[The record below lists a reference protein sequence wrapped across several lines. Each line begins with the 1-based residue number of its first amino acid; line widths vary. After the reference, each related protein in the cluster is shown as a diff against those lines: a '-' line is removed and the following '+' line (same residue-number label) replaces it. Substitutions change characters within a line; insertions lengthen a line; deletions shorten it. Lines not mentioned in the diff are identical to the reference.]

1 MHTKYFIKNYFL
13 FILIGFNLNACLLN
27 PIVQQILCFEKG
39 KDSRES
45 FFLMAYLLNQI
56 PYIELNRTWAG
67 IRKGESL
74 QLEGNYFAFGQN
86 LGSSFQWSSS
96 DPSVASVD
104 SNGLVS
110 GIGNGKVTI
119 RATASDGRATAD
131 SNITVYS
138 GYVYT
143 TFNLDNLVGQLTQN
157 ASTGILSPTGT
168 IGAGAGSDPN
178 GIVTDPAGKFLF
190 TGNFGNATIS
200 QFTIN
205 QTTGALTPNATF
217 TSPAG
222 TNPRNLVVT
231 PDGKYVYLASE
242 GTQSI
247 RAFAINADGTLSFIN
262 SYSTGIGHSQIQ
274 ISRDGNFIFFLSSSF
289 TELVSYRINPS
300 DGTLTQA
307 ATSPTFANDF
317 SGNVATHPNG
327 NYLYVGSFPAITVL
341 SFDSVTG
348 NMNFVESETHSMGI
362 NGSAIHPNGRFYYT
376 ININEGSISCY
387 MIDPNTG
394 RLSFNFTLSVL
405 FPSSL
410 RFMVIDPTGRYA
422 YVAENNGTNMFQ
434 FSINQT
440 TGELTSMGT
449 VNLTYRQWNLTFL

>member
-1 MHTKYFIKNYFL
+1 MRVKCFFKNYFL
-13 FILIGFNLNACLLN
+13 FILLGFNLNACLLN
-27 PIVQQILCFEKG
+27 PIVQQILCFKTG

-45 FFLMAYLLNQI
+45 FFLTALLLNQN

-74 QLEGNYFAFGQN
+74 QLEGQYFAFGQN

-119 RATASDGRATAD
+119 RATASDGRASAD

-138 GYVYT
+138 GYVFT
-143 TFNLDNLVGQLTQN
+143 TFNLDNLVGHLTQN

-190 TGNFGNATIS
+190 TGNFANDTIS

-205 QTTGALTPNATF
+205 QTTGALIPNATF

-262 SYSTGIGHSQIQ
+262 SYPTGNAQTQLQ

-300 DGTLTQA
+300 SGTLAQA
-307 ATSPTFANDF
+307 ATSPSFSNDY
-317 SGNVATHPNG
+317 SGNVSTHPNG
-327 NYLYVGSFPAITVL
+327 NYLYVGTFPSITVL
-341 SFDSVTG
+341 GFDFVSGNMSLVESVT
-348 NMNFVESETHSMGI
+348 HSLRI

-376 ININEGSISCY
+376 VNIDDGSISCY

-394 RLSFNFTLSVL
+394 KLSFNFTLSVL

-422 YVAENNGTNMFQ
+422 YVADNNDVYMFQ

-440 TGELTSMGT
+440 TGELTSLGT